1 MAFSFDQGGQ
11 GGRHSMMS
19 EINVTPMV
27 DVMLVLL
34 IIFMV
39 AAPMM
44 TQGLDVELPKVDATV
59 MRTDQEMVVLTVTQG
74 GQVLL
79 DDTPLTDIANLDAQ
93 IRAVMQTKN
102 AQSVFLKADR
112 NVPYGRVAGVMGMLR
127 TAGIT
132 NIGLVTEPGSEPDQ
146 PGVPAAAATVG
157 GVEPEAGTSQAP
169 PPQGAS
175 GASGTSGSFGPPAPP
190 ASGQAPRVGGSG
202 SSN

>member
-11 GGRHSMMS
+11 GGRQSMMS

-44 TQGLDVELPKVDATV
+44 TQGLEVELPKVDATV
-59 MRTDQEMVVLTVTQG
+59 MRTDQDMVVLTVTQG

-79 DDTPLTDIANLDAQ
+79 DETPLADIANLDAQ
-93 IRAVMQTKN
+93 IRAVMQAKN
-102 AQSVFLKADR
+102 ADSVFLKADR

-132 NIGLVTEPGSEPDQ
+132 NIGLVTEPGVEPDQ
-146 PGVPAAAATVG
+146 PGAPAAAAALG
-157 GVEPEAGTSQAP
+157 GVSPGEGGAGL
-169 PPQGAS
+169 
-175 GASGTSGSFGPPAPP
+175 PPAPAGSP
-190 ASGQAPRVGGSG
+190 PLAAGSG
-202 SSN
+202 SSR

>member
-11 GGRHSMMS
+11 GGRQSMMS

-44 TQGLDVELPKVDATV
+44 TQGLEVELPKVDATV
-59 MRTDQEMVVLTVTQG
+59 MRTDQDMVVLTVTQG

-79 DDTPLTDIANLDAQ
+79 DDTPLSDIANLDAQ
-93 IRAVMQTKN
+93 IRAVMRAKN
-102 AQSVFLKADR
+102 TERVFLKADR
-112 NVPYGRVAGVMGMLR
+112 NVPYGRVAGVMGALR

-146 PGVPAAAATVG
+146 PGAPAAAAQAG
-157 GVEPEAGTSQAP
+157 GVSPG
-169 PPQGAS
+169 PPQAQAVPGRGPVAA
-175 GASGTSGSFGPPAPP
+175 GSGTS
-190 ASGQAPRVGGSG
+190 R
-202 SSN
+202 